1 MKKRKW
7 AAALMSMALATAMI
21 SGCSVIKEEIS
32 HSIYQPQI
40 NPLAGQNI
48 SETITSNF
56 YYVVEGENQLASVSQ
71 TIDVASGETREEAG
85 AAYAAARAAAKH
97 GPCLS
102 TAGGHRGGVC
112 ILGWANLKRND
123 EQPLFNEHAG
133 GYVGWYGQ

>member
-21 SGCSVIKEEIS
+21 SGCSVIKEETS
-32 HSIYQPQI
+32 QSIYQPQI

-71 TIDVASGETREEAG
+71 TIEMLPAG
-85 AAYAAARAAAKH
+85 KQGKRLCCARCCKDRRK
-97 GPCLS
+97 
-102 TAGGHRGGVC
+102 T
-112 ILGWANLKRND
+112 WALPRHCRKVQRWC
-123 EQPLFNEHAG
+123 PYPWMG
-133 GYVGWYGQ
+133 KP

>member
-56 YYVVEGENQLASVSQ
+56 Y
-71 TIDVASGETREEAG
+71 
-85 AAYAAARAAAKH
+85 
-97 GPCLS
+97 
-102 TAGGHRGGVC
+102 
-112 ILGWANLKRND
+112 
-123 EQPLFNEHAG
+123 
-133 GYVGWYGQ
+133 